1 METNGTSILEHL
13 RVEDTEA
20 RFLLDGREVQIKGD
34 AYTPCLQAMRM
45 LYEEAWKEIEAHQ
58 SAAYGRPT
66 VLSRI
71 GALGKRLLQ
80 GFGSKRTFFRPAAAE
95 PQSPLP
101 GNPTGLVPSQLPG
114 GIFQIARGQPTTGG
128 SGLGSP
134 MIDAIFADRMGVR
147 VVWHRPY
154 NGAADILRKEPDS
167 LTALTFPL
175 DSQIARRLQT
185 CYAELAKL
193 GYKPVS
199 LDALGGKAGMNK
211 DEAYREREESVS
223 SAVRPRENQARSGA
237 EEPLPANPTSVAG
250 DASRPQGKE
259 QPWEASS
266 AAQKPLEGTTQ
277 EARIQPAAAKQPP
290 GDVNASGPKAA
301 PEYVIMRLHQ
311 ASLDSPARGLV
322 SPVDTPGDPEVLNAP
337 ELLLRALTAV
347 SHAGIDEKDRLS
359 FLRCIRA
366 EGGLKIVDLG
376 FGLVTANN
384 REPERWEDAEAWWEH
399 KGKALSETPRVPLSR
414 RSSEVD
420 PIAIPS
426 RLFEPGNA
434 PLRTG
439 SEPTPN

>member
-1 METNGTSILEHL
+1 
-13 RVEDTEA
+13 
-20 RFLLDGREVQIKGD
+20 
-34 AYTPCLQAMRM
+34 
-45 LYEEAWKEIEAHQ
+45 
-58 SAAYGRPT
+58 
-66 VLSRI
+66 
-71 GALGKRLLQ
+71 
-80 GFGSKRTFFRPAAAE
+80 
-95 PQSPLP
+95 
-101 GNPTGLVPSQLPG
+101 
-114 GIFQIARGQPTTGG
+114 
-128 SGLGSP
+128 

-154 NGAADILRKEPDS
+154 NGVAEIVRKEPDS

-237 EEPLPANPTSVAG
+237 GEPLPANPTSVAG

-384 REPERWEDAEAWWEH
+384 REPERWEDAEAWWEN
-399 KGKALSETPRVPLSR
+399 KGRALSETPRVPLSR

-420 PIAIPS
+420 PIAIPT